1 MTVSSAAAGD
11 AEAQPGESR
20 LHDGAG
26 GLDDP
31 TLPVSRASTWPD
43 DAGPA
48 SRFQSAA
55 WLAPGTP
62 VYDDDATDEFPIPPL
77 RLQADAV
84 SPTDPP
90 RLPRAVADRI
100 VAWSP
105 AVLLPT
111 AIALWASSLPHI
123 DLSRMNDYGLV
134 SVLPARVWVA
144 FAVFMAS
151 FVVCWWR
158 ADHARVLLFVHVLAF
173 IVMFYG
179 IPALVAHSPRGPIVY
194 RHAGITESLI
204 RTGLVDPRQD
214 AYFNWPAFFMFLAS
228 VVKIGGVS
236 SALTLATW
244 ATVVVNV
251 LYLPPLLMIMRTL
264 TRDSRLVWGAVL
276 VFYATNW
283 INQDYLAP
291 QSFTYLF
298 YLTVIALVLRYLRPR
313 SAADMGSLR
322 IATLIR
328 RSRLTSWTAPLF
340 PVQPPPPPE
349 GMSEA
354 STGRTAAAIT
364 VLILVLFG
372 AATASH
378 QLSPYAIFI
387 SVTLLVLT
395 GHCRIRGLPLLLG
408 VIMVAWTIF
417 VAHSYIDGHLG
428 KIATGTGLGQSA
440 TANVTQRLSGSDQH
454 LVVVRERLML
464 SAWVWLMA
472 LLGAVY
478 RFRSRHKDYAAAVLG
493 LAPIPLFL
501 LPYGGEVLLRLYFFM
516 LPFVAFFA
524 VAPLVPPTPQPGRA
538 WAARSPTVLRVLRD
552 GMVFGVVG
560 SVLLGASF
568 FARYGNERMDT
579 FSPAEIA
586 AVRELYSIAPLGSS
600 LMAETNYLPWK
611 YQDYEWSKTDP
622 TRQRHKY
629 LSLADEWNL
638 APNKSVRDMVVWTG
652 EALRAR
658 PSVDQRAGFL
668 ILSRSQQAHEEILG
682 GLSQSTMDQFERLL
696 VRSGKFQ
703 LVYSNPDAK
712 IYARNPG
719 K

>member
-11 AEAQPGESR
+11 AAAHPGKRR
-20 LHDGAG
+20 LHDGAD

-31 TLPVSRASTWPD
+31 TLPVGRATTWSD
-43 DAGPA
+43 GAGPV
-48 SRFQSAA
+48 SPFQSAA
-55 WLAPGTP
+55 WLASGTQ
-62 VYDDDATDEFPIPPL
+62 VYDDATDVFPIPPPAA
-77 RLQADAV
+77 RAGAA

-90 RLPRAVADRI
+90 RPPRAVADRI

-105 AVLLPT
+105 AVLLPI
-111 AIALWASSLPHI
+111 AIALWVSALPHI

-158 ADHARVLLFVHVLAF
+158 ADRAQALLFVHILVF

-179 IPALVAHSPRGPIVY
+179 IPSLVAHSPRGPIVY

-204 RTGLVDPRQD
+204 RTGLVDTRQD
-214 AYFNWPAFFMFLAS
+214 AYFNWPAFFMLLAS
-228 VVKIGGVS
+228 VVKIGGMS

-264 TRDSRLVWGAVL
+264 THDNRLVWGAVL

-298 YLTVIALVLRYLRPR
+298 YLTIIALVLRYLRPR

-322 IATLIR
+322 VATWIR
-328 RSRLTSWTAPLF
+328 RSRLTSWAGSLF
-340 PVQPPPPPE
+340 PVQPPPAPA
-349 GMSEA
+349 GASEA
-354 STGRTAAAIT
+354 ATGRTAAAIT

-378 QLSPYAIFI
+378 QLTPYAIFI

-408 VIMVAWTIF
+408 VILVAWTIF
-417 VAHSYIDGHLG
+417 VARGYIDGHLE
-428 KIATGTGLGQSA
+428 KIAAGTGLGQSA

-454 LVVVRERLML
+454 VVVVRERLML
-464 SAWVWLMA
+464 SGWVWLMA
-472 LLGAVY
+472 LFGVIY
-478 RFRSRHKDYAAAVLG
+478 RFRTRHTDYAAAVLVV
-493 LAPIPLFL
+493 APIPLFL

-524 VAPLVPPTPQPGRA
+524 VAPLVPPASPPGRA
-538 WAARSPTVLRVLRD
+538 WAARRPIALRAMRE
-552 GMVFGVVG
+552 GIVFGVVG
-560 SVLLGASF
+560 SLLLAASF

-579 FSPAEIA
+579 FSPNEIA
-586 AVRELYSIAPLGSS
+586 AVSELYRIAPLGSS

-622 TRQRHKY
+622 TRRRHKY
-629 LSLADEWNL
+629 LSLSYEWSL
-638 APNKSVRDMVVWTG
+638 EPNKSVREMVTWTG

-658 PSVDQRAGFL
+658 PSVNQRAGFL

-696 VRSGKFQ
+696 LRSGKFQ

-712 IYARNPG
+712 IYARKLG